1 MPFWR
6 SEPQPA
12 EPESDAK
19 SVAESEPKNDP
30 VASASQA
37 AGTAWLAGH
46 LNHLTEDQEK
56 KLEEFKKLCEKEGY
70 YKPEIDGQRPSH
82 DDATMLY
89 VSLWSLLPNGLQPV
103 LMDPLQAFLARAQV
117 RYQWRMGPVQGY
129 GGLAQGERY
138 RRTVRE
144 YRGGV
149 LRRRSEDG

>member
-6 SEPQPA
+6 SEPQPT

-19 SVAESEPKNDP
+19 SVAESDPKNDP

-70 YKPEIDGQRPSH
+70 YKPETDGQKPSH

-89 VSLWSLLPNGLQPV
+89 VYVLSPFPASRRWALTDTIQPF
-103 LMDPLQAFLARAQV
+103 PARAQV
-117 RYQWRMGPVQGY
+117 RHRWRVGPVQGY
-129 GGLAQGERY
+129 GGLAEGERD
-138 RRTVRE
+138 RGTVRE
-144 YRGGV
+144 YRG
-149 LRRRSEDG
+149 